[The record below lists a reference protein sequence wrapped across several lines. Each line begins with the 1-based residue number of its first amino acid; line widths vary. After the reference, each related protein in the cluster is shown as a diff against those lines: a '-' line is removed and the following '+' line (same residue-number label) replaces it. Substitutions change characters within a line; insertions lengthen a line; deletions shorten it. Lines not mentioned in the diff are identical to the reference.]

1 MSHWA
6 ADRGAVTGKSVERYL
21 GVPGCVPDSRSSSG
35 CGALWHHEQRP
46 PAPVM
51 GLPNSAGRASEG
63 QLLQSRA
70 FSKEPPACP
79 QQSGRPATARN
90 RNRPIVVTSD
100 QSRPSNPPS
109 FQVPIR
115 LRPSLLPPV
124 LSLFHP
130 SHGPRRIASP
140 LCPVRIAL
148 FDLLETRRICT
159 PSRLQAIESE
169 SFS

>member
-70 FSKEPPACP
+70 FSKEPPCLPAAE
-79 QQSGRPATARN
+79 RP
-90 RNRPIVVTSD
+90 
-100 QSRPSNPPS
+100 PSNS
-109 FQVPIR
+109 TEQEQAY
-115 LRPSLLPPV
+115 
-124 LSLFHP
+124 
-130 SHGPRRIASP
+130 RRH
-140 LCPVRIAL
+140 L
-148 FDLLETRRICT
+148 
-159 PSRLQAIESE
+159 
-169 SFS
+169 